1 MYKIILWKSKKQE
14 KAKVEI
20 HILKELSCD
29 GVFTEIVFLLIRKVI
44 VWKIIKANCQ

>member
-20 HILKELSCD
+20 DIFKELGCD
-29 GVFTEIVFLLIRKVI
+29 GVLTEIVLLLIR
-44 VWKIIKANCQ
+44 NL